1 MSCDLPDM
9 AMKRFIVPSD
19 FTVANFITV
28 VRNRIKVG
36 PEKTIFIFVH
46 NTLLPVNTL
55 LSSVYQQ
62 HQDADGFLYLIY
74 SSENAFG

>member
-1 MSCDLPDM
+1 MS
-9 AMKRFIVPSD
+9 MKRFIVPAD
-19 FTVANFITV
+19 FTVANFVTV

-36 PEKTIFIFVH
+36 PEKTLFLFVN
-46 NTLLPVNTL
+46 NTLLPVNSL

-62 HQDADGFLYLIY
+62 HCDPDGFLYLIY